1 MATAETVT
9 LSLPHEPKE
18 HSIKAFNR
26 IETILKKELQHMR
39 HEHNS
44 EICSYSFPYS
54 LYRERITQLTNDNHH

>member
-1 MATAETVT
+1 MATAETVS

-26 IETILKKELQHMR
+26 IKTILKKELQHMR

-44 EICSYSFPYS
+44 EISPHSM
-54 LYRERITQLTNDNHH
+54 